1 MSDSV
6 VVLLIPVTYF
16 AFRLRTRDKL
26 SWVANR
32 PPIILVV
39 ERGHLRPFAPS
50 DLFKAYFRFS
60 FHRVHRDGEAHRP
73 RARHKNSFLA
83 WTEKWFAHPSPQ
95 PLIPTPFP
103 PPPRTRPPSPSAGPH
118 TRKATETS
126 EITFACYFI
135 YVERL
140 TQWHGPKYICGK
152 AYTDRHEPKFDT

>member
-1 MSDSV
+1 VSDPYGPCLVSDSV

-95 PLIPTPFP
+95 PLIPTH
-103 PPPRTRPPSPSAGPH
+103 TLPPSAPH
-118 TRKATETS
+118 TPTVPVRTYQKGYRN
-126 EITFACYFI
+126 F
-135 YVERL
+135 
-140 TQWHGPKYICGK
+140 
-152 AYTDRHEPKFDT
+152 